1 MGPQSNRSMQFYQLG
16 VFYYSQP
23 YLKNCKIMDY
33 RNTRKSQK
41 INFILWYPDKTFTTA
56 RN

>member
-41 INFILWYPDKTFTTA
+41 INFILWYPGKTFTTA